1 VDTTSA
7 KNLGDRLTLTAR
19 LSVFVLA
26 LLGIVLLGFS
36 LTLYLLSGQYLH
48 GQVDERLDGTLS
60 ALSGACEQTRYG
72 LEWEPAQRQ
81 VDAGASPF
89 GLPVFWFVEDRQGQI
104 IDRSPEPQTDELI
117 KSRSIDSGTAH
128 QSADTL
134 EWRSGHWQLR
144 QRWIRAESDTAR
156 PAKPGKKAKN
166 QKVKSHRELRIT
178 LGTSLDPVHAA
189 LTRLAITLAGLS
201 TGILLVALI
210 AVRIVCRRVLA
221 PVSRMAVAASNIGA
235 EDLERRLPNL
245 ATKDELGQLNRAFND
260 LLDRLQESFE
270 RQRRFTVEASHQLRT
285 PLAGIL
291 GQIEVALRRE
301 RPVGEYQRVL
311 STVHKRGDHLSKI
324 VESLLFLARTNAES
338 SPTTFETLCL
348 NSWLPQ
354 QLEAWSDNPRAA
366 DLVLQGDDAEPCFV
380 FAHAALLGELLN
392 ILVDNACK
400 YSPAGKPVEITLDR
414 DQDAALV
421 QVIDH
426 GRGIAEVDLPHLFT
440 PFFRSEDARRDGI
453 EGTGLG
459 LSIARRLSRLFGG
472 ELSVTSH
479 PGAGCRFLL
488 RMPLAR
494 SEPSDICVATVR
506 G

>member
-1 VDTTSA
+1 LA
-7 KNLGDRLTLTAR
+7 KNVGDRLTLTAR
-19 LSVFVLA
+19 LSVFVLV

-36 LTLYLLSGQYLH
+36 LTLYLLSGRYLR

-60 ALSGACEQTRYG
+60 ELSGACEQTRYG
-72 LEWEPAQRQ
+72 LEWEPTQRQ
-81 VDAGASPF
+81 VDVGTSPF
-89 GLPVFWFVEDRQGQI
+89 GLPVLWFVEDRQGQI
-104 IDRSPEPQTDELI
+104 LDRSPQPETDQLI
-117 KSRSIDSGTAH
+117 QSRPVDPGTVH

-134 EWRSGHWQLR
+134 EWRSGPWQLR
-144 QRWIRAESDTAR
+144 HRWIHAESGAGP
-156 PAKPGKKAKN
+156 PAKPGK
-166 QKVKSHRELRIT
+166 KVKSHRELRIT
-178 LGTSLDPVHAA
+178 LGTSLTPVQAT

-201 TGILLVALI
+201 AGILLVALI

-221 PVSRMAVAASNIGA
+221 PVRRMAVAASHIGA
-235 EDLERRLPNL
+235 EDLERRLPTI

-291 GQIEVALRRE
+291 GQIEVALRRA
-301 RPVGEYQRVL
+301 RPVEEYQSVL
-311 STVHKRGDHLSKI
+311 STVHKRGDHLSRI
-324 VESLLFLARTNAES
+324 VESLLFLARTNAEA
-338 SPTTFETLCL
+338 SPTRFETLCL

-354 QLEAWSDNPRAA
+354 QLEAWSDHQRAA
-366 DLVLQGDDAEPCFV
+366 DLALQCDHVELCCV

-400 YSPAGKPVEITLDR
+400 YSPLGTPIEITLDR

-426 GRGIAEVDLPHLFT
+426 GRGVAEADLPRLFT
-440 PFFRSEDARRDGI
+440 PFFRSEGARCDGI

-459 LSIARRLSRLFGG
+459 LSIAHRLSRLFGG
-472 ELSVTSH
+472 ELTVTSQL
-479 PGAGCRFLL
+479 GSGCRFSL

-494 SEPSDICVATVR
+494 SEPSDICVATAR